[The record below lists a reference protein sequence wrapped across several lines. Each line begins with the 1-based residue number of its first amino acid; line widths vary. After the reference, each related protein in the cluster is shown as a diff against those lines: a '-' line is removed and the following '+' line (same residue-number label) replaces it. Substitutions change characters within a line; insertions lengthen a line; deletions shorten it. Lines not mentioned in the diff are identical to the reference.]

1 MNLWEC
7 SEVPFKVRATP
18 KMVWGLSKSNRGIT
32 LASTGT
38 QSGTAVTTRFSAVL
52 SVCASRV

>member
-1 MNLWEC
+1 MNRWEC
-7 SEVPFKVRATP
+7 SEVPFKARATP
-18 KMVWGLSKSNRGIT
+18 QIVWGLSKSNRGMT

-52 SVCASRV
+52 SVYASRV